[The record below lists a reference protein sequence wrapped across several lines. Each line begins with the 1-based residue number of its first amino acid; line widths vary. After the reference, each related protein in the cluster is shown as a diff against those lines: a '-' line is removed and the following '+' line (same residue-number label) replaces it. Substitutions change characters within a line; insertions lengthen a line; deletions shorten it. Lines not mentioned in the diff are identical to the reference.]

1 MGGYQILDFQKIP
14 ITAGTAKEIP
24 GSYAAAGNTVK
35 PVLVTGFV
43 LGAVEFPAFWLNLVP
58 GLLNMTGTVAING
71 TTYNFVIASNNK
83 VTVTVT

>member
-14 ITAGTAKEIP
+14 LTAGTAKEIP
-24 GSYAAAGNTVK
+24 GSYAAGNTVK

-71 TTYNFVIASNNK
+71 TTYTFVIASNNK